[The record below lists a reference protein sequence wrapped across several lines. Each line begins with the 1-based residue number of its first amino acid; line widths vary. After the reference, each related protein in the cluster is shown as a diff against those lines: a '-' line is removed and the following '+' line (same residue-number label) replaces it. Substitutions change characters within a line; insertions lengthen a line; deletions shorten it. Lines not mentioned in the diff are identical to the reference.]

1 MTTLQVLNLNI
12 ADFYAAITAFIGIVY
27 FVFWYKREAKK
38 MATMN
43 DLKESEKRLKD
54 ADDAI
59 VHRVERIEDQIRED
73 IAEIKES
80 MRVIHN
86 HIINCKK

>member
-1 MTTLQVLNLNI
+1 
-12 ADFYAAITAFIGIVY
+12 
-27 FVFWYKREAKK
+27 